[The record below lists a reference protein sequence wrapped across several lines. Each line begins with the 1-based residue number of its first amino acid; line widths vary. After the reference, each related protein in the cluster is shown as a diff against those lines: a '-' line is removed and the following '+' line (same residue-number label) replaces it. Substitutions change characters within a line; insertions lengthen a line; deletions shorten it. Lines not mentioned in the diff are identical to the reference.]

1 MPKVDKDF
9 QEKALFII
17 RRDRQLKAVQREYER
32 MSRLSYNLPE
42 PLNTFEYI
50 RPIISTAP
58 YDALRG
64 AVRALSN
71 LENGLTIHPVS
82 VLEALENKDDKTIEA
97 ATLANE
103 WETTINWQIKR
114 AEKRGRSLASD
125 TVWSVAVYDEVIGK
139 LIHLPTQFAAA
150 PMGVREAPAYRF
162 GDWALEIVDVKTVY
176 PTYSQYGP
184 ESYLSVNLRTARQM
198 LNLHGEAADFVK
210 SKSKKNKLELDDP
223 SNMWVDFDFVS
234 HEEGRTMWASSG
246 QDINDTSG
254 EVILPT
260 QSWLKSD
267 GKQVPFLP
275 IISSRGGTSV
285 DTQPEYQIKPL
296 LFPVLQAETWATT
309 NIAGTIMM
317 SQQLA
322 TAASATDVFI
332 GPGSEDI
339 PEDWTGPRRRLNLT
353 LAQKYEQVR
362 DAGMD
367 EGMQQ
372 VFDRLEAAIQRAT
385 VADVLVTAQ
394 PISGEQAFASYDLQV
409 KQALA
414 SLGDIKNVSESFI
427 ERYVE
432 TMLLITHY
440 TGGKMTGYGKGS
452 ERYVIDSEDIN
463 PEAIYVEVELKG
475 DVPSDRV
482 QRVTAGSA
490 MVRELGYSQ
499 KDAMKFLGE
508 TDPEGVM
515 ERARL
520 EKLQDGDLQ
529 ARIEVQMRKISG
541 QYQEDV
547 QAAAQALV
555 EQQLA
560 AAEQQAQ
567 QQGQLQAPT
576 GETSLQSQAQTE
588 APAER
593 PVRGPLANPAQ
604 GGEPPV
610 IANPTQG
617 EPL

>member
-1 MPKVDKDF
+1 MKVDKDF
-9 QEKALFII
+9 QEKALHII
-17 RRDRQLKAVQREYER
+17 RRDRQLKAVQTQYER

-82 VLEALENKDDKTIEA
+82 VLKALENKDDKTIEA

-103 WETTINWQIKR
+103 WETTIGWQIKR
-114 AEKRGRSLASD
+114 AEKRGRSMAAD
-125 TVWSVAVYDEVIGK
+125 VVWSVALYDEVVGK
-139 LIHLPTQFAAA
+139 LTHLPTQFKAA
-150 PMGVREAPAYRF
+150 PNKHEDAAYRF
-162 GDWALEIVDVKTVY
+162 GDWALEIVDPKTVY
-176 PTYSQYGP
+176 PTYSKYGL
-184 ESYLSVNLRTARQM
+184 ESVLSVNLKTARQM
-198 LNLHGEAADFVK
+198 VDNHGEAADFVI
-210 SKSKKNKLELDDP
+210 STSKKNKLKLDDP
-223 SNMWVDFDFVS
+223 SNTWVEFIMDD
-234 HEEGRTMWASSG
+234 HDGRIIWASSG
-246 QDINDTSG
+246 SDINDTSG
-254 EVILPT
+254 DVILPHGP
-260 QSWLKSD
+260 WLEFE

-275 IISSRGGTSV
+275 WIASAGGTSV
-285 DTQPEYQIKPL
+285 DTVPEYQRKPL

-440 TGGKMTGYGKGS
+440 TGGEMSGYGKGS
-452 ERYVIDSEDIN
+452 ERYIIDSEDIN
-463 PEAIYVEVELKG
+463 PEAIYVDIELKG

-520 EKLQDGDLQ
+520 ERLQNADLE
-529 ARIEVQMRKISG
+529 ARVEVQMRKISG

-604 GGEPPV
+604 GGESPV
-610 IANPTQG
+610 IANPEG
-617 EPL
+617 FSGA